1 METVSRFMV
10 RNVGYPWKSDP
21 NYRRPEQPQVIGAHP
36 LVRADKYNDEFEK
49 LNDEVKSILLAQRA
63 SVLSSPLP
71 FPILT
76 EPNLHLYNTIHYHDD
91 EAQLPCEFLNS
102 FRILSNFILS
112 RRSDPDE
119 VPEA

>member
-1 METVSRFMV
+1 M
-10 RNVGYPWKSDP
+10 
-21 NYRRPEQPQVIGAHP
+21 IGAHP

-102 FRILSNFILS
+102 F
-112 RRSDPDE
+112 
-119 VPEA
+119 